1 MSIEGGR
8 EKHMHRRGLLRL
20 AAALPIA
27 LAALHSAH
35 LPSPSSAASPGGS
48 SSRLLPGGSGDAL
61 ARLIAEHLR
70 VALDQPVIVENR
82 VGAQGRIGVQA
93 VKAAAADGKTLLLI
107 PVGADVGLPARL
119 QVARLRS
126 DRRFPA
132 GRPSRHLRFRPGG
145 GPAGAAKTLKEL
157 VDWVKANPAQG
168 SYGTPAAGTL
178 PHFFAVSFAKAAGLR
193 SAPRRLPRLG
203 RRAHRSRRR
212 AGPDRG
218 HHHQRSARAAQGP
231 THPRARHLRH
241 AALAVPAGRADLQEA
256 GYDIQGRGWYGVF
269 VPAKTPADV
278 VERLNKAIV
287 AAVQT
292 PAVKERLLAFGL
304 LPTGTS
310 RPSSAA
316 SRRPIP
322 SSGPR
327 PSRPR
332 LHAGAM
338 SQR

>member
-1 MSIEGGR
+1 MSIEGGG

-27 LAALHSAH
+27 LVGLHSGPAGAQTGGE
-35 LPSPSSAASPGGS
+35 PTRIIFPFAA
-48 SSRLLPGGSGDAL
+48 GGSGDAL

-93 VKAAAADGKTLLLI
+93 VKAAAPDGKTLLLI
-107 PVGADVGLPARL
+107 PVAPMSVYQHVYKALAYDPIGDFQPVT
-119 QVARLRS
+119 QVATFDFGL
-126 DRRFPA
+126 A
-132 GRPSRHLRFRPGG
+132 V
-145 GPAGAAKTLKEL
+145 GPQVPAKTLKEL

-178 PHFFAVSFAKAAGLR
+178 PHFFAVSFARTAGLDLR
-193 SAPRRLPRLG
+193 HVGYRGSAGALTDLVGGQIPIVVTTTSDLLEQHKAQRIRVL
-203 RRAHRSRRR
+203 ATS
-212 AGPDRG
+212 DT
-218 HHHQRSARAAQGP
+218 QRSPFLPDVP
-231 THPRARHLRH
+231 TFR
-241 AALAVPAGRADLQEA
+241 EA

-269 VPAKTPADV
+269 VPAKTPADA

-310 RPSSAA
+310 AA
-316 SRRPIP
+316 ELGRIQKADSELWAPAVKA
-322 SSGPR
+322 SGFTPE
-327 PSRPR
+327 
-332 LHAGAM
+332 
-338 SQR
+338 Q

>member
-1 MSIEGGR
+1 
-8 EKHMHRRGLLRL
+8 MHRRGLLRL
-20 AAALPIA
+20 AAALLLA
-27 LAALHSAH
+27 LASLHSAPAGAQIGGEPVR
-35 LPSPSSAASPGGS
+35 LIFPFAA
-48 SSRLLPGGSGDAL
+48 GGSGDAL

-107 PVGADVGLPARL
+107 PVAPMSVYQHVYKTLAYDPIGDFQPVA
-119 QVARLRS
+119 QVATFDFGL
-126 DRRFPA
+126 A
-132 GRPSRHLRFRPGG
+132 V
-145 GPAGAAKTLKEL
+145 GPQVPAKTLKEL

-178 PHFFAVSFAKAAGLR
+178 PHFFAVSFARTAGLDLR
-193 SAPRRLPRLG
+193 HVGYRGSAGALTDLV
-203 RRAHRSRRR
+203 
-212 AGPDRG
+212 AGQVPIVVTTTSDLLEQHKAQRIRVLATSDT
-218 HHHQRSARAAQGP
+218 QRSPFLPDVP
-231 THPRARHLRH
+231 TFR
-241 AALAVPAGRADLQEA
+241 EA

-310 RPSSAA
+310 AA
-316 SRRPIP
+316 ELGRIQKADSELWAPAVKA
-322 SSGPR
+322 SGFTPE
-327 PSRPR
+327 
-332 LHAGAM
+332 
-338 SQR
+338 Q